1 MKQTQDAEVPNEVVG
16 RGQSMGFKE
25 LSPYLLSAVLGAGG
39 LVAAM
44 DQRARDRQ
52 LAHGFE
58 QRLVENYDGLPA
70 YHAQRE
76 RQAELAERVRRDTAE
91 VQRAHQVRFD
101 PSVGQSTRHGMSM
114 LQASPSGRHRLAPQD
129 IRYAIGRTTGGRQHQ
144 DL

>member
-1 MKQTQDAEVPNEVVG
+1 
-16 RGQSMGFKE
+16 
-25 LSPYLLSAVLGAGG
+25 
-39 LVAAM
+39 M

-70 YHAQRE
+70 YRAQRE
-76 RQAELAERVRRDTAE
+76 RQAELAERVQRDVTGVRRAYH
-91 VQRAHQVRFD
+91 VGFD
-101 PSVGQSTRHGMSM
+101 PSIGQATRHGMSM

-129 IRYAIGRTTGGRQHQ
+129 IRYGIGAGGQRHP